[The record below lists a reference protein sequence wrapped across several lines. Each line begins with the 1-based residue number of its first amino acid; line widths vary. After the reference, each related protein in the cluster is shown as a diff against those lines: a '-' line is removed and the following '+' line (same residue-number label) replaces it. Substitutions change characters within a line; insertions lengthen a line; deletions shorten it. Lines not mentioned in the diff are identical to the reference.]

1 VSGPAVLDP
10 REFVRRLGDENAAF
24 WRGRDPRLDPS
35 APPEVRLTQ
44 IRYRMRQGVYNELRS
59 VELLAAWLPC
69 TPEREIRELLAG
81 QLDDEH
87 RHWQLLRA
95 RLSALGEDPD
105 AYRPLPEW
113 AALFDWLVAAR
124 TRPTLERLAMFQFA
138 GETQSCEGFETLIAL
153 ARDVDPETAELYA
166 SAILPDEYRH
176 AAIGRRAL
184 HLLADTPERQA
195 AARAACREMN
205 ERIHGAYQAHR
216 ARVSSEGASTAPSET
231 SPRTG
236 LRGQSPR

>member
-1 VSGPAVLDP
+1 MSDA
-10 REFVRRLGDENAAF
+10 REFVRALADENAAF
-24 WRGRDPRLDPS
+24 WRGRDVRLDPG
-35 APPEVRLTQ
+35 APPPVRLAQ

-59 VELLAAWLPC
+59 VELLAAWIPH

-87 RHWQLLRA
+87 RHWRLLR
-95 RLSALGEDPD
+95 RRMLQLGEDPD

-113 AALFDWLVAAR
+113 EALFDWLVAAR

-153 ARDVDPETAELYA
+153 ARDVDPETADLYA
-166 SAILPDEYRH
+166 RAILPDEYRH

-184 HLLADTPERQA
+184 ALLADSPERQA
-195 AARAACREMN
+195 AAREACREMN
-205 ERIHGAYQAHR
+205 ARIAAAYRAHR
-216 ARVSSEGASTAPSET
+216 ARADRGEQAATGAGRPSAGAA
-231 SPRTG
+231 S
-236 LRGQSPR
+236 

>member
-1 VSGPAVLDP
+1 VTDP
-10 REFVRRLGDENAAF
+10 RAFVRELAAENAAF
-24 WRGRDPRLDPS
+24 WRDRDVRLDPDAS
-35 APPEVRLTQ
+35 PAVRLEQ

-59 VELLAAWLPC
+59 VELLAAWIPY
-69 TPEREIRELLAG
+69 TGEREIRELLAG

-95 RLSALGEDPD
+95 RLITLGEDPD

-113 AALFDWLVAAR
+113 EQLFDWLIACR

-138 GETQSCEGFETLIAL
+138 GETQSCEGFETLIRL
-153 ARDVDPETAELYA
+153 ARDVDPETAEVYA

-184 HLLADTPERQA
+184 TLLADTPETQCI
-195 AARAACREMN
+195 AREACQEMN
-205 ERIHGAYQAHR
+205 GRIFAAYRAHR
-216 ARVSSEGASTAPSET
+216 ERVDRGARSDSVSN
-231 SPRTG
+231 R
-236 LRGQSPR
+236 